1 MTPENDPVP
10 VVMVFAGNDP
20 SGGAG
25 MAADTEALASM
36 GAQVAPVITALT
48 VQDTRNVQDF
58 QAVEA
63 DWVISQARAVLED
76 MPVACFKL
84 GMLGSLANIEAV
96 HTILHDYPDIP
107 VVADPVLFA
116 GGGGTLAEDDVPDAL
131 RSLILPLTTL
141 LTPNA
146 PEARALA
153 READTLDACA
163 QELLAEGCEAVL
175 ITGADEPTP
184 DVINS
189 LFANG
194 RLLERWQWPRLDES
208 FHGSGCTLASAIAG
222 LLAQGSDLQ
231 SAVAEAQDYV
241 QEALVQG
248 YRPGLGQHIPYR
260 LFWADLDEDDDGDD
274 QDD

>member
-25 MAADTEALASM
+25 MTADTEALASM

-48 VQDTRNVQDF
+48 VQDTRDVQDF
-58 QAVEA
+58 QPVEA

-84 GMLGSLANIEAV
+84 GMLGSLANIEAI

-107 VVADPVLFA
+107 VVTDPVLFA
-116 GGGGTLAEDDVPDAL
+116 GGGGALAEDDVPDAL

-175 ITGADEPTP
+175 VTGADEPTAE
-184 DVINS
+184 ITNS
-189 LFANG
+189 LFANS
-194 RLLERWQWPRLDES
+194 RLLQRWNWPRRPES
-208 FHGSGCTLASAIAG
+208 YHGSGCTLASAIAG
-222 LLAQGSDLQ
+222 LIAQGSELQ
-231 SAVAEAQDYV
+231 AAVAEAQEYV
-241 QEALVQG
+241 QEAIAQG

-260 LFWADLDEDDDGDD
+260 LFWAELDDDEDDDRD
-274 QDD
+274 